1 MSYCGA
7 LPTAE
12 SESSLLV
19 DACLAR
25 VRQDAGLDD
34 DPVLPPLHALIGSRA
49 PASVRRFVVGQS
61 AHNLPSA
68 EAIVKSAAAAAISAA
83 PPALPTTAGA
93 KEERARTTT
102 VITPETHAKKTL
114 AQRMRWPVFL
124 CGFVAGTFGGI
135 AVMKSPVGQRPA
147 VQHVMKTA
155 RHHLGAAYATAT
167 SKARIPNH

>member
-49 PASVRRFVVGQS
+49 PGSVRRFVVGQS

-68 EAIVKSAAAAAISAA
+68 EAIVKSVAVAATSVA
-83 PPALPTTAGA
+83 PPALPAGA
-93 KEERARTTT
+93 NEERKRTTT
-102 VITPETHAKKTL
+102 VLTPEAHAKKTL

-147 VQHVMKTA
+147 VQHVMKSA
-155 RHHLGAAYATAT
+155 RHHLSAAYTTAT